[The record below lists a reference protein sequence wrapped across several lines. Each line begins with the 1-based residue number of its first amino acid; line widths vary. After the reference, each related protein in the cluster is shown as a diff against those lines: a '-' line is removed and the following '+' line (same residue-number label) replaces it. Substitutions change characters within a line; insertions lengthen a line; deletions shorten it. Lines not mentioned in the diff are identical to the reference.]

1 MGLENISFRSGNT
14 TRSTKNYNQQTDL
27 QEGKREITL
36 NDMPNEVMA
45 IIWSYLTFTEKTR
58 IGCTNNRMRALS
70 EMPEFW
76 RLIRIPHQVLTYNLI
91 SNIITMGTKRL
102 SIPWCAIKGN
112 WSGYTDLENIL
123 TEGLSD
129 LEYLDMTGCNG
140 SGTYDGNDRM
150 AAILVSRS
158 EDLTILDLT
167 SSRLTLVSTIMRALT
182 WECGITALNLSTMG
196 DNTHPWGDHQNLQ
209 FETIQIMVDKCH
221 LLTDLIMSITNLCRT
236 SINYLCD
243 HLTNNILRLNLSK
256 ERILDENIRALS
268 RQCPKLQ
275 YLNIC
280 ETMVSYDVFSD
291 IALTWKTTMVYM
303 CLPHQMAVTLALD
316 SNTVV
321 AFDGLENLTNLWENK
336 QISAPKS
343 PELAMLVQFKSMI
356 DSMPILEFLHMGD
369 WNDQMPY
376 DFLGTQQHTT
386 VLMRMFPNLTINLSP
401 FALRSPVE
409 VDPYFRF
416 CHIESRKRTNNQM
429 SKNERQPQPVQ
440 SA

>member
-1 MGLENISFRSGNT
+1 
-14 TRSTKNYNQQTDL
+14 
-27 QEGKREITL
+27 
-36 NDMPNEVMA
+36 
-45 IIWSYLTFTEKTR
+45 
-58 IGCTNNRMRALS
+58 
-70 EMPEFW
+70 
-76 RLIRIPHQVLTYNLI
+76 
-91 SNIITMGTKRL
+91 
-102 SIPWCAIKGN
+102 
-112 WSGYTDLENIL
+112 
-123 TEGLSD
+123 
-129 LEYLDMTGCNG
+129 
-140 SGTYDGNDRM
+140 
-150 AAILVSRS
+150 
-158 EDLTILDLT
+158 
-167 SSRLTLVSTIMRALT
+167 
-182 WECGITALNLSTMG
+182 
-196 DNTHPWGDHQNLQ
+196 
-209 FETIQIMVDKCH
+209 
-221 LLTDLIMSITNLCRT
+221 
-236 SINYLCD
+236 
-243 HLTNNILRLNLSK
+243 
-256 ERILDENIRALS
+256 
-268 RQCPKLQ
+268 
-275 YLNIC
+275 
-280 ETMVSYDVFSD
+280 
-291 IALTWKTTMVYM
+291 
-303 CLPHQMAVTLALD
+303 MAVTLALD